1 MGFLNHA
8 TNNIII
14 DAVLTESGREL
25 LANESFDVTSFA
37 FGDDEVDYSII
48 TKYGVS
54 IGKEKIQKNTPIFE
68 ANPNESVAINSFLI
82 THPNPTANLKYMPK
96 LVWNNKNAGQTK
108 IDLSESNAIDS
119 KLSQY
124 KITINNYVGE
134 FSSSDSLDATV
145 TDLQFYVKVHNKI
158 LSIPGA
164 TIIDTDEKYNVDTYL
179 ISSSTV
185 PEAERA
191 WTNQKTSTFSITSK
205 GIVTDSTFKNY
216 SSVLNST
223 KINTTIQIIGKQSG
237 ATLIIPV
244 TITK

>member
-14 DAVLTESGREL
+14 DAVLTKSGREL

-37 FGDDEVDYSII
+37 FGDDEVDYTII

-68 ANPNESVAINSFLI
+68 ANPNENIAIKHFLI
-82 THPNPTANLKYMPK
+82 TYPNPVGNLKLRPK
-96 LVWNNKNAGQTK
+96 LVWGNKVSGQTK
-108 IDLSESNAIDS
+108 IELSESNSINS
-119 KLSQY
+119 TLSSATLSI
-124 KITINNYVGE
+124 KNYVADLT
-134 FSSSDSLDATV
+134 SSDTLDKTV
-145 TDLQFYVKVHNKI
+145 TDLQFYVKVHNKV

-164 TIIDTDEKYNVDTYL
+164 SIVDNDPKNNVDTYL
-179 ISSSTV
+179 VSTSALT
-185 PEAERA
+185 EAERL
-191 WTNQKTSTFSITSK
+191 WSNQRVASFDITSK
-205 GIVTDSTFKNY
+205 GIVTDTTFRNY
-216 SSVLNST
+216 SSTLSST

-237 ATLIIPV
+237 ASLIIPV